1 VYARGSDRAPL
12 CGPSTFALAAYMEHC
27 EFHIGLEFWSGG
39 KKWRCT
45 DVGTRVVAAIS
56 LEPHEVVEITSVG
69 GNEDRARERRYL
81 TNDPS
86 WHIGPPYPVLEHL
99 FDEDDQETCSSKPMN
114 DYGT

>member
-1 VYARGSDRAPL
+1 
-12 CGPSTFALAAYMEHC
+12 MEHC

-45 DVGTRVVAAIS
+45 DVGTRVVVAIS

-69 GNEDRARERRYL
+69 GNEDRAEERRYL

-86 WHIGPPYPVLEHL
+86 WHVGPPYPVLEHL
-99 FDEDDQETCSSKPMN
+99 FDEDDQETCSFKPMN